1 MEIDIIKHNG
11 LDQKDTSKSYPVL
24 DYKTVNQST
33 DLLLIKQSQM
43 GVDHEKET
51 EQCDFLQIFKIQ
63 FVAACRIELA
73 ECVIVAF
80 YLGEGGEL
88 LPYVISG
95 LPLHYYQEIDRSIL
109 IDYKSY
115 SEICEITQEKKLSIY
130 EYYKHMKDA
139 DQSLNSLMVY
149 HDKVLNYDAQIVL
162 WAEID
167 NKK

>member
-11 LDQKDTSKSYPVL
+11 QDQKDTSKSYPIL
-24 DYKTVNQST
+24 DYKTVNHGSN
-33 DLLLIKQSQM
+33 LLLVSESKM
-43 GVDHEKET
+43 GVGHGKET
-51 EQCDFLQIFKIQ
+51 EQYDFLQIVKIQ

-73 ECVIVAF
+73 ECIIVAF

-95 LPLHYYQEIDRSIL
+95 LPLHYYQEMERSIL

-139 DQSLNSLMVY
+139 DQSLNSLMIY
-149 HDKVLNYDAQIVL
+149 HGKVLNYDEQTDL
-162 WAEID
+162 WTELD
-167 NKK
+167 KK